1 MSATLAVSLLLSDYE
16 NDLADGAVIVGDI
29 YPADPQGV
37 TRTNILIPCGDAPT
51 PKEYEV
57 PAGRYVVSAR
67 LPSGIVLSA
76 EAEAREGPPTPVR
89 LNMVDSPYESHSWQY
104 LLGNIERN
112 RVYHDSSSE
121 IPLAESRGSRSMV
134 APAPGPDGV
143 IPESA
148 PDQSAVVTWVGDSTP
163 PSWSFASMLALDKD
177 RTGGPVAPEIARGPV
192 GVLPR
197 PEFGDAISPLYRFGP
212 DGPVGAPA
220 GPVGERQFL
229 IVETAMSTRLVTLPL
244 PWGTSQVE
252 VLVNLRQSPTGSAV
266 AVAVR
271 DPAVGAGLAYMAQG
285 ALDTAAQLFSDVEGL
300 LYSKFENPIAAAAG
314 AYVLLGT
321 DHTEGETYWDP
332 WLERLRE
339 GFTWLSDGAILRGMR
354 LLRRAR
360 STADRLTARDVLIE
374 AFDRGIPYYTL
385 GLAWLIDGLSA
396 FPDDFECVRRLDQA
410 RRLSWLADMREPFLI
425 LDLREGDA

>member
-16 NDLADGAVIVGDI
+16 NDIADGAVIVGDI
-29 YPADPQGV
+29 YPADPKGV
-37 TRTNILIPCGDAPT
+37 TRNNILIPCGDTPA
-51 PKEYEV
+51 PKEYDV
-57 PAGRYVVSAR
+57 PPGRYVVSAR

-76 EAEAREGPPTPVR
+76 DAEVREGPPTPVT

-104 LLGNIERN
+104 LLGNIEQN
-112 RVYHDSSSE
+112 RVYHDTSSQ
-121 IPLAESRGSRSMV
+121 IPLAQSRGSRSMV

-148 PDQSAVVTWVGDSTP
+148 PDQGAVVTWVGDSMAA
-163 PSWSFASMLALDKD
+163 SWSFASMLALDED
-177 RTGGPVAPEIARGPV
+177 RAGEGVAPSITRGPAR
-192 GVLPR
+192 VLPR
-197 PEFGDAISPLYRFGP
+197 LQLGDAISPLYRFGP

-220 GPVGERQFL
+220 ASLGERQFL
-229 IVETAMSTRLVTLPL
+229 VVETATSTRLVTLPL
-244 PWGTSQVE
+244 PWGTAQVE

-266 AVAVR
+266 SVAVR

-285 ALDTAAQLFSDVEGL
+285 ALDTAAQLFTDVKAM
-300 LYSKFENPIAAAAG
+300 LYSKFANPIAAAAG

-339 GFTWLSDGAILRGMR
+339 GFTWLSDGSILRGMR
-354 LLRRAR
+354 LLRSAQ

-374 AFDRGIPYYTL
+374 AFERGIPYYTI

-396 FPDDFECVRRLDQA
+396 FPDDLECVRRLDQA